1 MNAADRMT
9 QLRALLLERSVVSE
23 RDLERHEAELR
34 RAPKGTTLWV
44 LLRAAGALTQK
55 QVETLD
61 LAHKGYVPID
71 AARVALGSTPSPSA
85 SVSGVAAPK
94 LGGLKIARRPGASST
109 QSPKVT
115 IGETPVPATA
125 EPTPTPA
132 TAHVAATAST
142 APPATGHTEAAT
154 PSPRRPSDGPS
165 REPSSMRFQEY
176 AKVALPLVEP
186 TAESAVPSPPQPPTP
201 SRRRKTG
208 EGLEPGALPPPPT
221 PSRRRRTEP
230 KVTPFGAP
238 EAHSPASQSTLK
250 PEEALKDEDDSSGS
264 GKSSNPAVRSATQVD
279 AAKAAALSR
288 EASSALPSPP
298 GPGAATRTGESRVAA
313 LMREKTPARTMGTLV
328 GRRLGKYQ
336 VNSQIG
342 RGASGSVFLAH
353 HVVLNMP
360 VAVKVLDPALASYH
374 PELLKR
380 FMMEARSA
388 ARLAHPNIIR
398 VLDCDQIDG
407 FHIIVMEYVDGISVS
422 ELIKINGMVAE
433 ERALVIVQSVAEGL
447 EAALESGIIHRD
459 IKPANIMV
467 TKNKQVKLA
476 DLGLA
481 KRVDEPAEMSETRPN
496 IGLGTPH
503 FFAPEQAADAS
514 TADHRSDIYS
524 LGATLYNMLTGQV
537 PFKGKSLPDLVRKH
551 SEEPVVPPIQVVPT
565 VSRLTSELV
574 VHMMAKRPDD
584 RPRNYADLLTGIQA
598 CIINLKNRTS
608 GDSASRTNSFV
619 RELFGGLF
627 NKKP

>member
-1 MNAADRMT
+1 MNATERVA
-9 QLRALLLERSVVSE
+9 QLRALLIERSVVSATE
-23 RDLERHEAELR
+23 LERQEREIR
-34 RAPKGTTLWV
+34 RSGREMKLWAQ
-44 LLRAAGALTQK
+44 LHSSGLLTQK
-55 QVETLD
+55 QAETMEM
-61 LAHKGYVPID
+61 AERGYVPIE
-71 AARVALGSTPSPSA
+71 AARMALGNQTPAPSSSA
-85 SVSGVAAPK
+85 SSSANTPRA
-94 LGGLKIARRPGASST
+94 GGLKIARKGAAATQRPAAAPEAPAAVAE
-109 QSPKVT
+109 SPKT
-115 IGETPVPATA
+115 EPV
-125 EPTPTPA
+125 
-132 TAHVAATAST
+132 T
-142 APPATGHTEAAT
+142 APAAVVATGQTAR
-154 PSPRRPSDGPS
+154 PSPRQATTGAS
-165 REPSSMRFQEY
+165 ETSSMRFQSY
-176 AKVALPLVEP
+176 AQIALPEMVEAASSRLPSPAQKTEPASVP
-186 TAESAVPSPPQPPTP
+186 TDSKTMAPAQKRGTSEKLDDELKAAVEAVAKKRSAETKAPKSDSRLASKPPASTEPEAKTGGESASSDLGESARPP
-201 SRRRKTG
+201 
-208 EGLEPGALPPPPT
+208 A
-221 PSRRRRTEP
+221 
-230 KVTPFGAP
+230 
-238 EAHSPASQSTLK
+238 
-250 PEEALKDEDDSSGS
+250 
-264 GKSSNPAVRSATQVD
+264 RSATQLDVRQVMASRSSVLAKD
-279 AAKAAALSR
+279 ASI
-288 EASSALPSPP
+288 SQSV
-298 GPGAATRTGESRVAA
+298 GDSRVAA
-313 LMREKTPARTMGTLV
+313 LLREKTPVRNMGSLV

-360 VAVKVLDPALASYH
+360 VAVKVLDPALAGYH

-388 ARLAHPNIIR
+388 ARLTHPNIIR

-481 KRVDEPAEMSETRPN
+481 KRVDDNGEMSDTRPN

-551 SEEPVVPPIQVVPT
+551 AEEPLVPANQLVPA
-565 VSRLTSELV
+565 VSRMTSELV
-574 VHMMAKRPDD
+574 VHMMAKRPED
-584 RPRNYADLLTGIQA
+584 RPKNYGDLLTGIQA
-598 CIINLKNRTS
+598 CIINLKNRS
-608 GDSASRTNSFV
+608 MGDAGSRTNSFV
-619 RELFGGLF
+619 RDLFSGLF